1 MKMNKKRASA
11 LVAGVLALV
20 FVFTSISCQKLSV
33 NRLRANYH
41 FSKAN
46 QFFKDGKFR
55 RAITEYENTLTYNP
69 NMVEAYRFLGE
80 SYKSLYKTQD
90 QSPENQEIANKAI
103 AALTKAYEFEPTNK
117 EIIYS
122 LGDMYDKMRDF
133 ENAEK
138 LYLKIL
144 DLEPTN
150 MNNFYVVAE
159 FYKRYA
165 GEKEELKSRVEAMYL
180 RRIELDPEEPQ
191 GYAYVANYY
200 DQITPIPDFDR
211 AVEYQ
216 KRRLELDPDNAE
228 IYYSIGVNRFFKAYR
243 LQNILSLEEREKL
256 GQESEKVLLK
266 AVELDPSYPEPY
278 AYLNLVHRNVFAHV
292 YPDRASRHIAEA
304 DRWTERF
311 NEVRKR
317 AMEKAR
323 LEKELK
329 KIE

>member
-1 MKMNKKRASA
+1 MIRKRTAA
-11 LVAGVLALV
+11 LGVGLLAL
-20 FVFTSISCQKLSV
+20 FFILTLTSCEKLSV
-33 NRLRANYH
+33 SKLRANYH

-46 QFFKDGKFR
+46 QLFKDGKFR
-55 RAITEYENTLTYNP
+55 KAITEYENTVTYNP
-69 NMVEAYRFLGE
+69 NMIDAYRFLGE
-80 SYKSLYKTQD
+80 SYKSLFKTQD
-90 QSPENQEIANKAI
+90 QSPENLEIANKAL
-103 AALTKAYEFEPTNK
+103 AALTKAYEFDPTNK

-122 LGDMYDKMRDF
+122 LGDMYDKMRNF
-133 ENAEK
+133 EEAEK
-138 LYLKIL
+138 YYLKIL

-165 GEKEELKSRVEAMYL
+165 GEKEELKSKVEGMYL

-200 DQITPIPDFDR
+200 DNITPIPDFDK
-211 AVEYQ
+211 AVEFQ
-216 KRRLELDPDNAE
+216 KRRLELDPNNAE

-278 AYLNLVHRNVFAHV
+278 AYLNLVHRNIFAHV

-304 DRWTERF
+304 DRWTEKF
-311 NEVRKR
+311 TEVRKR

-329 KIE
+329 KTE

>member
-1 MKMNKKRASA
+1 MNKKRAAA
-11 LVAGVLALV
+11 LVATFLALA
-20 FVFTSISCQKLSV
+20 FVATLTSCQKLSV
-33 NRLRANYH
+33 NKLRANYH

-46 QFFKDGKFR
+46 QFFKDGKYR
-55 RAITEYENTLTYNP
+55 RAISEYENTLKHNP
-69 NMVEAYRFLGE
+69 SLVEAYRFLGE

-90 QSPENQEIANKAI
+90 DSPQNLEIADKAL

-122 LGDMYDKMRDF
+122 LGDMYDKMRNF
-133 ENAEK
+133 EDAEK
-138 LYLKIL
+138 YYLKIL
-144 DLEPTN
+144 ELEPTN

-165 GEKEELKSRVEAMYL
+165 GEKEELKSKVEQMYL

-191 GYAYVANYY
+191 GYAYIANYY
-200 DQITPIPDFDR
+200 DQITPIPDFDK
-211 AVEYQ
+211 AVEFQ
-216 KRRLELDPDNAE
+216 RRRLELDPDNAE

-243 LQNILSLEEREKL
+243 LQNVLSLEEREKL
-256 GQESEKVLLK
+256 GKESEEVLLK
-266 AVELDPSYPEPY
+266 AVELDPAYPEPY
-278 AYLNLVHRNVFAHV
+278 AYLNLIHRNVFAHV

-304 DRWTERF
+304 DRWMERF

-317 AMEKAR
+317 AMERAR